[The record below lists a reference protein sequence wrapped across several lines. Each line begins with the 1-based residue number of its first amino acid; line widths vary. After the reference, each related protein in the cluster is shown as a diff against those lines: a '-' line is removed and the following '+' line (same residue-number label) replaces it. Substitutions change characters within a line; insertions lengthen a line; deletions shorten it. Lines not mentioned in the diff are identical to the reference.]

1 MLHYNKLSMLKK
13 IAIGIVVLCLLC
25 ISITG
30 YTQQTT
36 QPLQFRFSVSNL
48 PANKVLLRITA
59 TIEKGT
65 KLIAVS
71 NDNNPL
77 KSTLSFDSS
86 SIKNILDSLESIG
99 NTKSFIDN
107 AISPSPIQYY
117 TDSITWMQYFRFTN
131 TKSESIK
138 GVFNYIVLKNG
149 EYITGEKSF
158 IIPLPLNNSPNHPSI
173 DVTTNE
179 HKSLLSIFVFS
190 FLAGLLAVLTPCV
203 FPLIPVTVSF
213 FLKRSKTRVQGI
225 RSALWYSISII
236 SIYTIPTLL
245 LTLLF
250 GDKIVYTISTHPIS
264 NIFFFLIFILFAI
277 SFFGAFD
284 IRLPNSWANVSDK
297 VSSRGGWI
305 GIFFMALTLVIVSFS
320 CTGPL
325 IGTLLGQTSTKGI
338 SLAPLLG
345 MFGFAIGLA
354 LPFSIFAFLPSLLK
368 ALPKSGAWLNSV
380 KVIFGFIE
388 LALAFKF
395 LSNVDLA
402 YHWHLLDREIFLII
416 WIVIFTLLGLYLL
429 GKLKFA
435 HDSEVK
441 FVSVPR
447 LFLSISS
454 LAFALYMIP
463 GLWGAPL
470 KSISGWLPPI
480 STQDFNLQKLQYQL
494 DNISSNA
501 SLKNK
506 ALPPNKYTKVL
517 HPLFGIT
524 TYFDLEEALAAAK
537 MLNKPVMLD
546 FTGHSCANCRKMENE
561 VWSNPEVLKRLKNDF
576 IIVSLYV
583 DDQITLS
590 IAEQYVNAKGE
601 HITTLGEK
609 NLDYEVTTFGFNA
622 QPLYMFLDAQ
632 GNILSDVKY
641 GYDSDTQKFIDHL
654 EMIKKLHAQNNT

>member
-1 MLHYNKLSMLKK
+1 MLKK

-25 ISITG
+25 ISIAG

-36 QPLQFRFSVSNL
+36 RPLQFRFSVSNL

-86 SIKNILDSLESIG
+86 LIKNILDSLESIG

-107 AISPSPIQYY
+107 TISPSPIQYY
-117 TDSITWMQYFRFTN
+117 TDSITWMQYFIFTN
-131 TKSESIK
+131 TRSEGIK
-138 GVFNYIVLKNG
+138 GVLNYIVLKNG
-149 EYITGEKSF
+149 EYITGEESF

-179 HKSLLSIFVFS
+179 HKSLLSIFIFS

-213 FLKRSKTRVQGI
+213 FLKRSKTRIQGV
-225 RSALWYSISII
+225 RSAVWYSISII
-236 SIYTIPTLL
+236 LIYTIPTLL

-250 GDKIVYTISTHPIS
+250 GDKILYTISTHPIS

-284 IRLPNSWANVSDK
+284 IRLPNSWANISDK

-325 IGTLLGQTSTKGI
+325 IGTLLGQTSTQGI

-345 MFGFAIGLA
+345 MLGFAIGLA
-354 LPFSIFAFLPSLLK
+354 IPFSIFAFLPSLLK
-368 ALPKSGAWLNSV
+368 ALPKSGGWLNSV

-447 LFLSISS
+447 LFLSIAS

-470 KSISGWLPPI
+470 KSISGWLPPV

-517 HPLFGIT
+517 YPLFGIT

-537 MLNKPVMLD
+537 VLNKPVMLD

-576 IIVSLYV
+576 VIVSLY
-583 DDQITLS
+583 ININGRS
-590 IAEQYVNAKGE
+590 IAC
-601 HITTLGEK
+601 
-609 NLDYEVTTFGFNA
+609 
-622 QPLYMFLDAQ
+622 
-632 GNILSDVKY
+632 
-641 GYDSDTQKFIDHL
+641 DH
-654 EMIKKLHAQNNT
+654 EMMRAACYNYW